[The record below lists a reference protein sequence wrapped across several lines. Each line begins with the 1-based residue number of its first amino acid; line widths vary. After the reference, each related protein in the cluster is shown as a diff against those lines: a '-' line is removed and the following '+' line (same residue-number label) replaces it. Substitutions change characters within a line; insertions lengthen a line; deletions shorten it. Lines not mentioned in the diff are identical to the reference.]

1 MLKNKE
7 IVNRDLRRVEDI
19 SRLLDSQF
27 RIPGT
32 SFRFGLDP
40 ILGLLPVAGDLSTFL
55 ISGSL
60 VMTMARHGVSRKV
73 VILMMMNVIL
83 DAIIGCIPIIGQI
96 FDFTYKANDRN
107 IKLLKKHYQEGKYQ
121 GTGNGIIITIL
132 LITLI
137 ILIVIGYLMFKLL
150 QYFYN
155 WVAGLF

>member
-32 SFRFGLDP
+32 NFRFGLDP